1 MKYKI
6 NNLMIDAKSPVEATK
21 IAKLF
26 SKCKDSVKD
35 SKNYKIYQQTPFGT
49 FFITTWEHN
58 SPEEAVKEFLEYNPK
73 YKSRG
78 TIVAKDSV
86 KDDDLTYL
94 TAEEEKAID
103 DYKKAI
109 SNTSDP
115 KMLRIFSHILKEE
128 TDHLEELQNENVE
141 DSCKTE
147 DDITS
152 DILNMLNMAK
162 DYASNSDWQR
172 VANLCWSIADKLKK
186 AHLAQ

>member
-26 SKCKDSVKD
+26 SKC
-35 SKNYKIYQQTPFGT
+35 
-49 FFITTWEHN
+49 
-58 SPEEAVKEFLEYNPK
+58 
-73 YKSRG
+73 
-78 TIVAKDSV
+78 KDSV

-152 DILNMLNMAK
+152 DIPNMLNMAK

-172 VANLCWSIADKLKK
+172 VANLCWSITDKLKK

>member
-1 MKYKI
+1 MELK
-6 NNLMIDAKSPVEATK
+6 ATK

-26 SKCKDSVKD
+26 SKC
-35 SKNYKIYQQTPFGT
+35 
-49 FFITTWEHN
+49 
-58 SPEEAVKEFLEYNPK
+58 
-73 YKSRG
+73 
-78 TIVAKDSV
+78 KDSV

-141 DSCKTE
+141 DSYTKDAVTYLTKE
-147 DDITS
+147 QLNNIERDISSVKGKYISMAFRYDYDDDNNKGYYIKELYINTTGTWLYS
-152 DILNMLNMAK
+152 VEEGNRYKQELDNAIKILNKYKNYIK
-162 DYASNSDWQR
+162 
-172 VANLCWSIADKLKK
+172 
-186 AHLAQ
+186 